1 MTVPKAP
8 LIFLDEKL
16 VLSIHQRQIAEHGG
30 KPGLRDAGLL
40 TSALDRP
47 QNILAY
53 REGADVFALA
63 AAYAFGIIKN
73 HPFVDG
79 NKRVGYIAMRLFLKL
94 NGIDFVATPAEKYS
108 VIIGLAAGNIS
119 EKELADWLRSV
130 SGLSDSQK
138 KAPD

>member
-8 LIFLDEKL
+8 LIFLDEQL

-47 QNILAY
+47 QNILTY

-119 EKELADWLRSV
+119 EKELADWLRSA
-130 SGLSDSQK
+130 SALSDPQK
-138 KAPD
+138 KAPN